1 MIKLKLK
8 ENKWLEKFPEWLKR
22 HVMVFKEK
30 KERSIATEITN
41 NKLTREK
48 AEWICIH
55 QI

>member
-1 MIKLKLK
+1 
-8 ENKWLEKFPEWLKR
+8 
-22 HVMVFKEK
+22 MVGKISRMVQKACYGVQRKK

-48 AEWICIH
+48 AECICIH